1 MKGLRERL
9 PSWAKRLRP
18 PLRLVGP
25 LALLAFAL
33 VLGPGLIDRREE
45 TSSQPSPTR
54 THGQISAADA
64 EWHDYAA
71 LEPTGPGPDPRAPG
85 DAAAHTD
92 EAGAATLECIIEPN
106 QIVAIGSPVVGRI
119 EDLLVERSDLVEAG
133 QPLVELD
140 SSVEVAAVA
149 VAQARAEMDGQILSS
164 EAAAELDARK
174 QERARKLFER
184 NALSLDLKEEAE
196 TQAEL
201 AKLELQQAREARR
214 LAALELNQARAMLQR
229 RTIHSP
235 VSGVVV
241 DRLMSPGEVV
251 DEETILRV
259 AEIDP
264 LRVEVIL
271 PSVMFGSVEPGDR
284 AAITPD
290 VPGDQVHV
298 ASVTIVDRVIDAASG
313 TFAVRLELPNPDHA
327 IPGGLHCQVRFLGE

>member
-1 MKGLRERL
+1 MTGFRERYQ
-9 PSWAKRLRP
+9 SWVGRLAGP
-18 PLRLVGP
+18 FRLLGP
-25 LALLAFAL
+25 VALLAVAL
-33 VLGPGLIDRREE
+33 VLGPGLIDRTREPAAE
-45 TSSQPSPTR
+45 TPAT
-54 THGQISAADA
+54 GAGGYGSAADA

-71 LEPTGPGPDPRAPG
+71 LEPAGTGPESHASG
-85 DAAAHTD
+85 DAGVES
-92 EAGAATLECIIEPN
+92 EAGGPATLECIIEPN
-106 QIVAIGSPVVGRI
+106 QVVAIGSPVVGRI
-119 EDLLVERSDLVEAG
+119 ESLHVERSDLVEAG
-133 QPLVELD
+133 QPLVDLD

-149 VAQARAEMDGQILSS
+149 VARARAQMDGQVLSR

-174 QERARKLFER
+174 ENRANKLYER
-184 NALSLDLKEEAE
+184 NVLSLDLKEEAE
-196 TQAEL
+196 TQAAL
-201 AKLELQQAREARR
+201 AEFELQQAREVRR
-214 LAALELNQARAMLQR
+214 LASLELIQAHAMLKR
-229 RTIHSP
+229 RTIRSP

-271 PSVMFGSVEPGDR
+271 PSVMYGSIEPGDR

-313 TFAVRLELPNPDHA
+313 TFAVRLELPNPDHT
-327 IPGGLHCQVRFLGE
+327 IPGGLHCQVRFLDE

>member
-1 MKGLRERL
+1 MKGLRERCQ
-9 PSWAKRLRP
+9 SWAKRLRK
-18 PLRLVGP
+18 PLRFAWP
-25 LALLAFAL
+25 LGLLAFAL
-33 VLGPGLIDRREE
+33 VLGPGLIGRHPEPASE
-45 TSSQPSPTR
+45 HSTTR
-54 THGQISAADA
+54 ATGEISAADA

-71 LEPTGPGPDPRAPG
+71 LEPAGPGPESQASD
-85 DAAAHTD
+85 DAAMS
-92 EAGAATLECIIEPN
+92 GPSTLECIIEPN
-106 QIVAIGSPVVGRI
+106 QVVAIGSPVIGRI
-119 EDLLVERSDLVEAG
+119 DSVYVERSDLVEAG
-133 QPLVELD
+133 QALVELD

-149 VAQARAEMDGQILSS
+149 VAKARAEMDGQVLSR
-164 EAAAELDARK
+164 EAAAELDQRK
-174 QERARKLFER
+174 KDRAQKLFER

-201 AKLELQQAREARR
+201 GLLELQQAREARR
-214 LAALELNQARAMLQR
+214 LAALELTQADAMLKR
-229 RTIHSP
+229 RTIRSP

-271 PSVMFGSVEPGDR
+271 PSAMYGSIQAGDR

-313 TFAVRLELPNPDHA
+313 TFAVRLELPNPDHT
-327 IPGGLHCQVRFLGE
+327 IPGGLHCQVRFLNE